1 MGQGSS
7 LQVKDICVEYAG
19 MKVLDHV
26 DMRIASGEIVCLVG
40 ESGSG
45 KSTLLN
51 TIMGTLPISSSVSCG
66 TVELDGRDLTALSEK
81 ELRDVRGRLVAMVF
95 QNPDMAL
102 CPVIKVRKHFEDTFK
117 AHGAYDK
124 ATFKA
129 TVLEILAKLGL
140 SDGERI
146 LRSYPFELSGGM
158 SQRVGIALACAL
170 HPRFL
175 LADEPTSALDVTT
188 QLQVIAELS
197 RLRDEFGV
205 GVLLAT
211 HNMGVVANIADKV
224 GVCYAGQL
232 VEFGPLAQVMENPL
246 HPYTAALLEATPRL
260 NGGMPCGLEGRPPRF
275 DDMPEGCRFAARCRF
290 AGEGCHVRQERC
302 GTAGHWC
309 LCPRGASGT
318 PGGTQVPGSSVPG
331 GTPGGTQVPGSSVP
345 AAPQR
350 EGGAHAGA

>member
-1 MGQGSS
+1 MERGSS
-7 LQVKDICVEYAG
+7 LQVKDICVDYAG

-26 DMRIASGEIVCLVG
+26 DMRICSGEIVCLVG

-51 TIMGTLPISSSVSCG
+51 TIMGTLPVSSCVSQGSV
-66 TVELDGRDLTALSEK
+66 EIDGRDLTALSEK
-81 ELRDVRGRLVAMVF
+81 ELREVRGKLVAMVF
-95 QNPDMAL
+95 QNADMAL
-102 CPVIKVRKHFEDTFK
+102 CPVVKVRKHFEDTFR
-117 AHGAYDK
+117 AHGAYEK
-124 ATFKA
+124 STFKPA
-129 TVLEILAKLGL
+129 VLEMLAKLGL
-140 SDGERI
+140 EDGERI

-188 QLQVIAELS
+188 QLQVIAELA

-232 VEFGPLAQVMENPL
+232 VEFGSLDQVMGNPL
-246 HPYTAALLEATPRL
+246 HPYTSALLEATPRL
-260 NGGMPCGLEGRPPRF
+260 NGGMPQGLEGRPPRF
-275 DDMPEGCRFAARCRF
+275 DDMPEGCRFAARCRY
-290 AGEGCHVRQERC
+290 AEEGCHVLQERR
-302 GTAGHWC
+302 GTAEHWC
-309 LCPRGASGT
+309 LCPRGADGNGT
-318 PGGTQVPGSSVPG
+318 PVPGSDVPN
-331 GTPGGTQVPGSSVP
+331 GTPVPGSDVP
-345 AAPQR
+345 LSAAWQ
-350 EGGAHAGA
+350 EGGGNAGA